1 MNEFGKKVITL
12 TLLAVAAL
20 TVSACGGGYGGTAV
34 KSDNKATTTNSAP
47 VGEDKYKNL
56 GKYTIKFANW
66 FGEDH
71 PQNKALRKL
80 SEDVLK
86 KSYGHLKIEIYP
98 NSQLG
103 SEDVFIDSIKQ
114 GSVEMAADGTM
125 LAQYSPGINVAECP
139 FLFNDWEHAR
149 KTLGGEIGK
158 RITEDLQNRCG
169 IRCLAWTA
177 NGFRVVSSSKPAQK
191 VEDLQ
196 DMRVRI
202 PNTPLYIQTF
212 SALGSNPVAIP
223 LSETYTALETKVA
236 DGQDNPYATDRASS
250 FFEVQKYILATNHM
264 FSPIEWVINEKFYQS
279 LPKELQDILNSCIK
293 DAAEFEWDLSIETEK
308 KDKEFLKAKGMIIS
322 DCTPEMRKKM
332 IDKVAAAGVYDWL
345 YEKYPG
351 TKELAEEI
359 RNFK

>member
-1 MNEFGKKVITL
+1 MNKFGKKVITL

-20 TVSACGGGYGGTAV
+20 TVSACGGGYGGTAA

-66 FGEDH
+66 FGETH
-71 PQNKALRKL
+71 PQNQAIKKL
-80 SEDVLK
+80 AEEVNK
-86 KSYGHLKIEIYP
+86 KSYGHLKIEVYP
-98 NSQLG
+98 NNQLG
-103 SEDVFIDSIKQ
+103 SEDVYIDSIKQ
-114 GSVEMAADGTM
+114 GTVEMGTTGTM
-125 LAQYSPGINVAECP
+125 MAEYSPGINVAECP
-139 FLFNDWEHAR
+139 FLFSDWEHAK
-149 KTLGGEIGK
+149 KTLGGPVGQK
-158 RITEDLQNRCG
+158 ITKDLQDKCG

-177 NGFRVVSSSKPAQK
+177 NGFREVSSSKPVTK

-196 DMRVRI
+196 DMRLRV

-212 SALGSNPVAIP
+212 SALGVNPVAMA
-223 LSETYTALETKVA
+223 LSEVYTALETKVA

-264 FSPIEWVINEKFYQS
+264 FSPIEWVINEKYYQS
-279 LPKELQDILNSCIK
+279 LPKELREVLDSCVK
-293 DAAEFEWDLSIETEK
+293 EAADNEWKLAMESEK
-308 KDKEFLKAKGMIIS
+308 QDKEFLKSKGMTITE
-322 DCTPEMRKKM
+322 CTPEMRKQM
-332 IDKVAAAGVYDWL
+332 IDKVTAGGVYDWL
-345 YEKYPG
+345 YNKYPG